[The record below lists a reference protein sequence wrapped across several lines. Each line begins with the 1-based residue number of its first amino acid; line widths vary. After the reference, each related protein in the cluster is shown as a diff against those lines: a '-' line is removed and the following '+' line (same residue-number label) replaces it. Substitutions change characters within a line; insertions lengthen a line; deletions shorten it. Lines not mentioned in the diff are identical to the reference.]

1 MSHTRKL
8 FVAFALLFAATT
20 IQNISAQTIKD
31 GVLTIKKGATEIK
44 SREYYSNKN
53 VTKISIPSSVT
64 KIGDFAFCNCYN
76 LAEVEIP
83 SSVKTIGKSAF
94 QNSKIEKI
102 DLSNNLTDI
111 GKNAFPTQTVLRVKR
126 DTFADK
132 WAKSNGYYLCGVL
145 ADLNYYTK
153 DRTKQITEDFTRI
166 LCDDD
171 SYLNWTSYQF
181 KVQEPLK
188 IEEVGD
194 EIVLTSFMLEPCEN
208 VTVTKSGKTIL
219 SKKTIQP
226 LTRTVLSKADATA
239 KPEDFKVTSDDEL
252 YKKLT
257 SLGNVLDWTVTF
269 NGDYFRKTESGNKG
283 VPYLKMLPVFCR
295 EWIATICN
303 HAYVIASKE
312 YEDYCL
318 DCVEKKW
325 LVTDEWQTKFLS
337 TSDMR
342 KLLQKARKHTFKL
355 GRCDGGGLGA
365 VGGEGLFL
373 LDGWFRNAGYNGG
386 AFYHEFSHNMGYN
399 HEDGNMCNQEVS
411 NGYGE
416 KSWQLMGTKI
426 LKQLFETGKLPY
438 TDVKIFNSD
447 LFSYDALKT
456 PDPAENVIKNGVLYI
471 AEDVPAIGNAEY
483 ANNRLISKVVFSSSV
498 EVILPNAFWQSY
510 ISEIDIPSTVKKI
523 GNGAFE
529 STALTSTVVIP
540 DGVQEIGSCAFMNT
554 RIPKIVVPA
563 SVTKF
568 GEMITDKKV
577 VWVVERGT
585 PAYEYAVKNNYQ
597 IEVPGE
603 TPEEAAASIVKEKAE
618 PGPKNTWKS
627 GDFPM
632 NDVRMYWDFSEFLDG
647 EGRYVVT
654 FTTTSGSNRLWLTD
668 AIFIADGK
676 LLEQF
681 PATQATRSIYYII
694 NVPAGTK
701 KLEFYALAHT
711 NRGTNSNGTIEV
723 EKR

>member
-44 SREYYSNKN
+44 SREYYNNKN

-102 DLSNNLTDI
+102 DLSNDLTDI

-171 SYLNWTSYQF
+171 TYLNWTSYQF

-226 LTRTVLSKADATA
+226 LTRTVLGKADATA
-239 KPEDFKVTSDDEL
+239 KTEDFKVSSDDEL

-426 LKQLFETGKLPY
+426 LKQLFEAGKLPY

-447 LFSYDALKT
+447 LFSYDVIIT
-456 PDPAENVIKNGVLYI
+456 PDPAENVIKNGVLYV
-471 AEDVPAIGNAEY
+471 AENVPAIAYAEY

-585 PAYEYAVKNNYQ
+585 PAYEYAVKSNYQ

-603 TPEEAAASIVKEKAE
+603 TPEEAASSIVKEKAE

-681 PATQATRSIYYII
+681 PATQATRSISYII

>member
-44 SREYYSNKN
+44 SREYYGNKN
-53 VTKISIPSSVT
+53 ITNVSIPSSVT
-64 KIGDFAFCNCYN
+64 KIGELAFGNCYN
-76 LAEVEIP
+76 LTEIEIP

-102 DLSNNLTDI
+102 DLNNNLTDI
-111 GKNAFPTQTVLRVKR
+111 GKNAFPDNTVLRVKR
-126 DTFADK
+126 NTFADK

-153 DRTKQITEDFTRI
+153 DRTKQISEDFTRI

-171 SYLNWTSYQF
+171 TYLNWTSYQF

-188 IEEVGD
+188 IEEVD
-194 EIVLTSFMLEPCEN
+194 DKIVLTSFMLEPCDN

-226 LTRTVLSKADATA
+226 LTRTVLGKTDSTT
-239 KPEDFKVTSDDEL
+239 KPADFKVTSDDEL

-269 NGDYFRKTESGNKG
+269 NGDYFRKTESGNKD

-337 TSDMR
+337 KEDMR
-342 KLLQKARKHTFKL
+342 RLLQKARKHTFKL
-355 GRCDGGGLGA
+355 GRCDGGGLGT
-365 VGGEGLFL
+365 VGGEGLWL
-373 LDGWFRNAGYNGG
+373 LDSWFCNLGKSGG

-399 HEDGNMCNQEVS
+399 HDDGNMCNQEVS

-416 KSWQLMGTKI
+416 KSWQLMGAKI
-426 LKQLFETGKLPY
+426 LKQLFDAGKLPY

-447 LFSYDALKT
+447 LFSYDALKS
-456 PDPAENVIKNGVLYI
+456 PDPAENVIKNGVLYVSK
-471 AEDVPAIGNAEY
+471 DVPAIGNAEY
-483 ANNRLISKVVFSSSV
+483 ANSRLISKVVFSSSI

-510 ISEIDIPSTVKKI
+510 ISEIDIPSTIKKI

-585 PAYEYAVKNNYQ
+585 PAYEYAVKSNYQ

-603 TPEEAAASIVKEKAE
+603 TPEEAASSIVKEKAE

-681 PATQATRSIYYII
+681 PETKATRSIDYII
-694 NVPAGTK
+694 YVPAGTK

-711 NRGTNSNGTIEV
+711 NRGTNSNGTIVV
-723 EKR
+723 EKW

>member
-1 MSHTRKL
+1 MNLRKL
-8 FVAFALLFAATT
+8 FVAVALLLAATT
-20 IQNISAQTIKD
+20 IQNITAQTIKD
-31 GVLTIKKGATEIK
+31 GVLTIKKGTAEIK
-44 SREYYSNKN
+44 SREYYGNTNIKK
-53 VTKISIPSSVT
+53 VSIPSSVT
-64 KIGDFAFCNCYN
+64 KIGELAFGNCSN
-76 LAEVEIP
+76 LTEIEIP
-83 SSVKTIGKSAF
+83 SSVKTIEKSAF
-94 QNSKIEKI
+94 QNSKIEMI
-102 DLSNNLTDI
+102 DLNNNLTEI
-111 GKNAFPTQTVLRVKR
+111 GKNAFPDKTIVRVKR
-126 DTFADK
+126 NTFADK

-171 SYLNWTSYQF
+171 TYLNWTSYQF

-188 IEEVGD
+188 IEDVGG
-194 EIVLTSFMLEPCEN
+194 EIVLTSFLLEPCVN

-226 LTRTVLSKADATA
+226 LTRTVLCKAEDAA
-239 KPEDFKVTSDDEL
+239 KPEDFKVTSDDGL
-252 YKKLT
+252 YRKLT

-269 NGDYFRKTESGNKG
+269 NGDYLRKTESGNKG

-373 LDGWFRNAGYNGG
+373 LDGWFRNVGYNGG

-399 HEDGNMCNQEVS
+399 HEDGNMCNQEVG

-416 KSWQLMGTKI
+416 KSWQLMGKKI
-426 LKQLFETGKLPY
+426 FKQLFEADKLPY
-438 TDVKIFNSD
+438 TDVKLFNSD
-447 LFSYDALKT
+447 LFSYDELNA
-456 PDPAENVIKNGVLYI
+456 PDPPENIIKNGVLYVAEGVTAI
-471 AEDVPAIGNAEY
+471 ANAEY

-498 EVILPNAFWQSY
+498 EVILSNAFFQSY

-523 GNGAFE
+523 GSGAFE
-529 STALTSTVVIP
+529 STALTTTVVIP
-540 DGVQEIGSCAFMNT
+540 DGVKEIGTGAFFST

-603 TPEEAAASIVKEKAE
+603 TPEEAAASIVNEKAE

-647 EGRYVVT
+647 EGRYVVS

-681 PATQATRSIYYII
+681 PETKATRSIDYII
-694 NVPAGTK
+694 YVPAGTK

-711 NRGTNSNGTIEV
+711 NRGTNSNGTIVV
-723 EKR
+723 EKW